1 MKITA
6 HKLEGVP
13 FKPAHSSG
21 GAMVPT
27 LIVLHDTAGRL
38 EKGSSV
44 DWFASKDCNTSA
56 HVVVELDGSITQMV
70 AFNKKAFHA
79 GASIWKGREFCNGFS
94 IGIEIVNPGALDAK
108 GKAWFGQR
116 FDGAEHR
123 ATKQHGDHH
132 WLDYT
137 PEQIEAVTAL
147 CRALADKYE
156 IEDIVAHWTISP
168 GRKVDTNPLFP
179 LDQLRE
185 AVFQREV
192 VAVSSAPESS
202 STPAT
207 EVTVESPR
215 TKPDAQQQSSKNV
228 LDWIIEQGS
237 RIGKVVELARKWFWG
252 TTLATGA
259 VGGSATVAKQAG
271 VKNGTLDAVSSVAS
285 DHHDLILYVVIVLL
299 VVALAA
305 FIFLARRYLVT
316 AVRDGR
322 YTPKGAAKPAV

>member
-137 PEQIEAVTAL
+137 PEQIASVTAL

-156 IEDIVAHWTISP
+156 IEDITTHWMISP

-192 VAVSSAPESS
+192 VPVSSAPESS

-207 EVTVESPR
+207 DVTVESPR
-215 TKPDAQQQSSKNV
+215 TKPDAQQSTKNIF
-228 LDWIIEQGS
+228 DWLIEQGS
-237 RIGKVVELARKWFWG
+237 RIGKVIELARKWVWG
-252 TTLATGA
+252 TTAVTGA
-259 VGGSATVAKQAG
+259 AAGGVTAAKKAG
-271 VKNGTLDAVSSVAS
+271 VENGTVDAVSSVVR
-285 DHHDLILYVVIVLL
+285 DHHDIILYVVIICL

-305 FIFLARRYLVT
+305 IICLTRRYLVT

>member
-6 HKLEGVP
+6 NKLEGVP
-13 FKPAHSSG
+13 FKVANSFG

-38 EKGSSV
+38 DKGSSV
-44 DWFASKDCNTSA
+44 DWFCSKDCGTSA
-56 HVVVELDGSITQMV
+56 HIVVERDGSITQLV
-70 AFNKKAFHA
+70 PFNRKAFHA
-79 GASIWKGREFCNGFS
+79 GQSIWRGREFCNSFS
-94 IGIEIVNPGALDAK
+94 IGIEIVNPGALDAN
-108 GKAWFGQR
+108 GKAWFGEVFAATR
-116 FDGAEHR
+116 KKTAE
-123 ATKQHGDHH
+123 HGDHL
-132 WLDYT
+132 WLPYT
-137 PEQIEAVTAL
+137 QAQIDTVTAL

-156 IEDIVAHWTISP
+156 IEDITTHWAISP
-168 GRKVDTNPLFP
+168 GRKVDPGPLFP
-179 LDQLRE
+179 LEQVRSAAFE
-185 AVFQREV
+185 RVPEV
-192 VAVSSAPESS
+192 ASAPEVSD
-202 STPAT
+202 TPT
-207 EVTVESPR
+207 TSVTVESPR
-215 TKPDAQQQSSKNV
+215 TPPDAQQQSSKNV

-271 VKNGTLDAVSSVAS
+271 VKNGTLDTVSSMAS
-285 DHHDLILYVVIVLL
+285 DNHDIILYVVIVLL

-305 FIFLARRYLVT
+305 FICLTRRFLVT